1 MKKVYLITT
10 GHSPREDISD
20 DLKAHFSEEIEVIE
34 AGAMDPYTVEQVKT
48 EFKPEDGETTF
59 VSRLSNGE
67 MVAFSEAKAMVKVQ
81 DCVDK
86 ACAEGADAIII
97 LCTSDFPRL
106 KSSVPVLYP
115 GDLEKKIAV
124 SVAEG
129 MKVAYLF
136 PFESHAPGMAESW
149 KCAGLPGNFTC
160 YHHSS
165 GASFSEV
172 IDFFKKDDPDFIVLD
187 CMGYS
192 YEMAETVAK
201 ETGKPFVLP
210 RSLLVNTI
218 HMLLGL

>member
-20 DLKAHFSEEIEVIE
+20 DLKAHFSEEIEVFE

-48 EFKPEDGETTF
+48 DFAPEEGKATF

-67 MVAFSEAKAMVKVQ
+67 MVPFSEEKAMPLVQ
-81 DCVDK
+81 KCVDR
-86 ACAEGADAIII
+86 ACAEGADVIII

-115 GDLEKKIAV
+115 GDLEKKVAV
-124 SVAEG
+124 SVAGG
-129 MKVAYLF
+129 MKVGYLF
-136 PFESHAPGMAESW
+136 PFATHAPGMAESW
-149 KCAGLPGNFTC
+149 KSAGLPGSYAC

-165 GASFSEV
+165 GAPFSEV
-172 IDFFKKDDPDFIVLD
+172 IDFFREDDPDFIVLD

-192 YEMAETVAK
+192 FEMADTVAS
-201 ETGKPFVLP
+201 ETGKPLILP
-210 RSLLVNTI
+210 RSLLVNTT